1 MLEWFDTMQS
11 ATSAHG
17 SQKVRK
23 ARSIALTCD
32 NGSIALESALSKT
45 VGEEVEFLPARPELE
60 PYTGPGRTGFFASC
74 RFPLEPEATSEA
86 AEPMQRKKSKQAL
99 ANSSSLRKI
108 TGRSGGIGTR
118 ESVKGRTSQRR
129 SLVTSTYQLGTTERI
144 GTIQTAPG

>member
-45 VGEEVEFLPARPELE
+45 VGEEVEFLPTSPELE

-86 AEPMQRKKSKQAL
+86 AEPMQRKKKQAGVSKWQFV
-99 ANSSSLRKI
+99 AQNHRAFRGDWDTRKCEGSDKSETQSCDEHI
-108 TGRSGGIGTR
+108 PIGND
-118 ESVKGRTSQRR
+118 
-129 SLVTSTYQLGTTERI
+129 
-144 GTIQTAPG
+144 